1 MNELKRRIEKYR
13 LRRNRID
20 FFFLLDIGEVYG

>member
-1 MNELKRRIEKYR
+1 MDELKRRIEKYR

-20 FFFLLDIGEVYG
+20 FSFLLDIGEVYG